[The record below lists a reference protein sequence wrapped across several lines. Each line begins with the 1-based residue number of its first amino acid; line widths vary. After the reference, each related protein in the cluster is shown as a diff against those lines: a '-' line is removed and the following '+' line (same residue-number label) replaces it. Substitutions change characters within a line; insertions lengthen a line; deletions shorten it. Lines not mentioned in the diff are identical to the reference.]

1 MHTSDPNK
9 NGKVKEEE
17 EEIEL
22 SLKRISSTFS
32 RSTRGKR
39 IEILDDETKKRDDEF
54 WKNNPLFKCS

>member
-54 WKNNPLFKCS
+54 WRNNPLFKCS